1 MDYLIF
7 FFLANFISLFLGKL
21 LMYFI
26 FFGCSVLSLKICL
39 MYEFKNIFCILFD
52 KFYLYFI
59 IKLLLFFIC
68 F

>member
-1 MDYLIF
+1 MEYLFF
-7 FFLANFISLFLGKL
+7 FFLANFIRLFLGKL
-21 LMYFI
+21 LMRFI
-26 FFGCSVLSLKICL
+26 FFCCSVLSLKICL
-39 MYEFKNIFCILFD
+39 MYEFKNIFYILFD